1 MIRRP
6 MGAAIMRH
14 AVSQLN
20 AAQESPCGVPVLPR
34 ASLTSPFD
42 LADPSQLP
50 VIDEPHYL
58 QAKARITV
66 SPCLALEDIK
76 KGVEEAARRMPA
88 TQG

>member
-1 MIRRP
+1 MLPRTTF
-6 MGAAIMRH
+6 
-14 AVSQLN
+14 VS
-20 AAQESPCGVPVLPR
+20 SGVTR

-50 VIDEPHYL
+50 VIAEPLYL

-66 SPCLALEDIK
+66 SPCLALEDVE
-76 KGVEEAARRMPA
+76 KGMEEAARRMPA

>member
-1 MIRRP
+1 MVRRG
-6 MGAAIMRH
+6 MGAAIMRY

-20 AAQESPCGVPVLPR
+20 AAQNHLASSGVTR

-42 LADPSQLP
+42 LADPRLP
-50 VIDEPHYL
+50 VIAEPLYL

-76 KGVEEAARRMPA
+76 EGVEEAPHRMPA